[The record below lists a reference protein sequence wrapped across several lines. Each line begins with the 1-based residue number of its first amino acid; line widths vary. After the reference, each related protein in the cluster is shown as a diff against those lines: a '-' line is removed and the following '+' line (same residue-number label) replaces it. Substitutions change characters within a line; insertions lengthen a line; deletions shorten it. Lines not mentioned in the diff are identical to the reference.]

1 MNRIEQLNGKKFEEQ
16 EWQKLFNKHQ
26 QEYIRTRLEAI
37 KHLQDGKTRQEVMN
51 HLGCA
56 RQSLITWIDRYCQ
69 EGLKGLVTATKTKRV
84 QRLGEGE
91 KEELKKMLLEQ
102 KPTEYSIDR
111 QIWTGKII
119 IEVIHARWGIEIKDS
134 RIYDILKEIGLS
146 HQKAHR
152 DYENSDAQ
160 VQKEFVDTVKKN
172 CGSLRSGDP
181 TMEERQDSKNWSLE
195 SG

>member
-1 MNRIEQLNGKKFEEQ
+1 MLGLTFFSQTIVCEKSIKLLTHVYSLPSVELDIKQRNTDESNRAAK
-16 EWQKLFNKHQ
+16 WQKLFNKHQ

-37 KHLQDGKTRQEVMN
+37 KHLQDGKTRPEVMN

-119 IEVIHARWGIEIKDS
+119 IEVIHARWGILPS
-134 RIYDILKEIGLS
+134 R
-146 HQKAHR
+146 QKSI
-152 DYENSDAQ
+152 DN
-160 VQKEFVDTVKKN
+160 
-172 CGSLRSGDP
+172 G
-181 TMEERQDSKNWSLE
+181 
-195 SG
+195 

>member
-1 MNRIEQLNGKKFEEQ
+1 MDRSLLSRRVERI
-16 EWQKLFNKHQ
+16 
-26 QEYIRTRLEAI
+26 
-37 KHLQDGKTRQEVMN
+37 
-51 HLGCA
+51 
-56 RQSLITWIDRYCQ
+56 
-69 EGLKGLVTATKTKRV
+69 VTATKTKRV

-111 QIWTGKII
+111 QIWTGKIM
-119 IEVIHARWGIEIKDS
+119 IEVIYARWGIEIKDS

-172 CGSLRSGDP
+172 C
-181 TMEERQDSKNWSLE
+181 KNWSLE

>member
-1 MNRIEQLNGKKFEEQ
+1 MNRTEKLNGKKFEEQ

-26 QEYIRTRLEAI
+26 QGYIRTRLTAI
-37 KHLQDGKTRQEVMN
+37 KQLQEGKNRLQVMN

-119 IEVIHARWGIEIKDS
+119 IEVIYARWGIEIKDS
-134 RIYDILKEIGLS
+134 RIYDILKEVGLS
-146 HQKAHR
+146 HQKADAIALRFPQRALHQAAHR
-152 DYENSDAQ
+152 DYENSDTQ

-172 CGSLRSGDP
+172 C
-181 TMEERQDSKNWSLE
+181 KNWGLE
-195 SG
+195 SD

>member
-69 EGLKGLVTATKTKRV
+69 EGLKGLVTATKTKRG

-172 CGSLRSGDP
+172 C
-181 TMEERQDSKNWSLE
+181 KNWSLE